1 MEAKSVSALPGN
13 PRRKMPPPGPSPET
27 GGGDSAETVSDLWQF
42 EPKWDGFRCLAFRN
56 EGKVEL
62 RAKSGK
68 SLSRYFPEVLA
79 ALAALPVKQ
88 FVLDGELAIPV
99 GSTLSFDA
107 LQMRLHPAASR
118 IAKLSVATPAVL
130 ILFDCL
136 LDAQQRNLLNEPLTE
151 RRAALESLFES
162 LPEPGLLRLSP
173 YTRKPAEAK
182 RWLQR
187 SGGELD
193 GVIAKRLDGV
203 YVAGERAMLKIKCK
217 RTADCVVGG
226 FRYESA
232 GDVVGSLLLG
242 LYNEQGKLDHVGF
255 TSSIPQAERKA
266 LTARL
271 RKLIGPPGFTGDAP
285 GGPSRWSTERSTQWE
300 PLQSKLVVEVEYDHV
315 SGDRFRHGTRLVRWR
330 PDKSPRQCTFEQL
343 KPPARPRTLIKKVLR
358 PAAAGMR

>member
-1 MEAKSVSALPGN
+1 MEAKAVSALPADAG
-13 PRRKMPPPGPSPET
+13 
-27 GGGDSAETVSDLWQF
+27 WQF

-56 EGKVEL
+56 ADKIEL

-79 ALAALPVKQ
+79 ALSELPVEQ
-88 FVLDGELAIPV
+88 FVLDGELTIPV

-118 IAKLSVATPAVL
+118 INKLSIATPAVL
-130 ILFDCL
+130 IVFDCL
-136 LDAQQRNLLNEPLTE
+136 MDGQRTFLDAPLIE
-151 RRAALESLFES
+151 RRDALESWFDK
-162 LPEPGLLRLSP
+162 LPKPGLLRLSP
-173 YTRKPAEAK
+173 YTRNAAEARK
-182 RWLQR
+182 WLQR
-187 SGGELD
+187 SGGALD

-203 YVAGERAMLKIKCK
+203 YLPGERAMLKVKCK

-226 FRYESA
+226 FRYESG
-232 GDVVGSLLLG
+232 GDEVGSLLLG
-242 LYNEQGKLDHVGF
+242 LYNAQGKLDHVGF
-255 TSSIPQAERKA
+255 TSSIAKAERPA

-271 RKLIGPPGFTGDAP
+271 RKLLGPPGFTGDAP

-300 PLQSKLVVEVEYDHV
+300 PLKSKLVVEVEYDHV

-343 KPPARPRTLIKKVLR
+343 ERPTRPRTLVTKVLKQAIAR
-358 PAAAGMR
+358 TR